1 MTLMPSNLHLR
12 SPSGIMS
19 PTPGGPATGG
29 CLRAR
34 GQTSGP
40 IMSQSNGLLTDTGPN
55 GVRDQAD
62 ALLDKLIAERA
73 RSERRLAEA
82 GRADPFK
89 MITGR
94 SAIDNAIAATR
105 EMIRDVDE
113 MVDDNV
119 VYRNGTTTPLVETIR
134 TAVQTVR

>member
-1 MTLMPSNLHLR
+1 MNE
-12 SPSGIMS
+12 
-19 PTPGGPATGG
+19 
-29 CLRAR
+29 
-34 GQTSGP
+34 
-40 IMSQSNGLLTDTGPN
+40 SNGLPKGTGPV

-62 ALLDKLIAERA
+62 ALLDKLIAERT

-82 GRADPFK
+82 GRKDPFK

-113 MVDDNV
+113 LVVDSAMHH
-119 VYRNGTTTPLVETIR
+119 NGTAVPLVESIR
-134 TAVQTVR
+134 GSAQAVR

>member
-1 MTLMPSNLHLR
+1 
-12 SPSGIMS
+12 
-19 PTPGGPATGG
+19 
-29 CLRAR
+29 
-34 GQTSGP
+34 
-40 IMSQSNGLLTDTGPN
+40 MSQSNGLLTDTGPN

-119 VYRNGTTTPLVETIR
+119 VYRNGMTAPLVESIR
-134 TAVQTVR
+134 TAAQTVR

>member
-1 MTLMPSNLHLR
+1 MNE
-12 SPSGIMS
+12 
-19 PTPGGPATGG
+19 
-29 CLRAR
+29 
-34 GQTSGP
+34 
-40 IMSQSNGLLTDTGPN
+40 SNGLPKGTGPV

-62 ALLDKLIAERA
+62 ALLDKLIAERT

-82 GRADPFK
+82 GRKDPFK

-113 MVDDNV
+113 LVVDSAV
-119 VYRNGTTTPLVETIR
+119 HHNGTAAPLVETIR
-134 TAVQTVR
+134 GSAQAVR